1 MKNRHLNALLK
12 IYFQITRI
20 LRDAGTMGVIEIH
33 LDTGYTN
40 GNEAEQGHLLHDSG
54 YTNGNGTEQGHLLHD
69 GGYANGDGMGQEHL
83 QLNS

>member
-1 MKNRHLNALLK
+1 
-12 IYFQITRI
+12 
-20 LRDAGTMGVIEIH
+20 MGVIEIH

-40 GNEAEQGHLLHDSG
+40 GNGTERKDLLHNSG
-54 YTNGNGTEQGHLLHD
+54 YANGDGTERADLLHD

>member
-1 MKNRHLNALLK
+1 
-12 IYFQITRI
+12 
-20 LRDAGTMGVIEIH
+20 MGVIEIH

-40 GNEAEQGHLLHDSG
+40 GNGTGQEHLL
-54 YTNGNGTEQGHLLHD
+54 LD

>member
-1 MKNRHLNALLK
+1 
-12 IYFQITRI
+12 
-20 LRDAGTMGVIEIH
+20 MGVIEIH

-40 GNEAEQGHLLHDSG
+40 GN
-54 YTNGNGTEQGHLLHD
+54 GTERGDLLHD